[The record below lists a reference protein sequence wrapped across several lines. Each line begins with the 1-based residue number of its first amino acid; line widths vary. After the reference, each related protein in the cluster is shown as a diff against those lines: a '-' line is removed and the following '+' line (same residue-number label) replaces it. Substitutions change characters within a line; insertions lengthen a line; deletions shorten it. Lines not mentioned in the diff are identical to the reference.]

1 MTVYVICEP
10 SDRRD
15 GTPAY
20 DVSPAAV
27 YGPIKYII
35 PRGHPSPSR
44 DTSTALATID
54 EVLMDFDAGSDY
66 ILWAGGDPLAAV
78 LVGHVLM
85 DNVNSYSYLRW
96 EKNPTS
102 IGGNYVPVTVDI
114 L

>member
-44 DTSTALATID
+44 DTDAALVTID
-54 EVLMDFDAGSDY
+54 EELAAFNACSDY

-78 LVGHVLM
+78 LVGHVLS
-85 DNVNSYSYLRW
+85 DVSSYTYLRW